1 MLDAVIT
8 VVKYLVNKVFYSY
21 IDFMLRK
28 PEFKTLKYVKIFL
41 TLVIITKSLQW
52 KILCIPFIYGCSTS
66 INI

>member
-41 TLVIITKSLQW
+41 TLVIITKSLQ
-52 KILCIPFIYGCSTS
+52 
-66 INI
+66 